1 MSEEIIKLNNVHRDY
16 LMGDSIIRAVDGI
29 DASIKKGDFIAI
41 VGPSGSGKSTMMN
54 LVGCLDLATKGEI
67 FLDGKDIEHL
77 GESELAQVRG
87 RKIGFIFQTFNLIPT
102 LNALE
107 NVMLPMLFQG
117 IPKKERKERAEK
129 LLIKVGLEERMSHLP
144 SELSGGQRQRVAIA
158 RALAN
163 NPEVI
168 LADEPT
174 GNLDSK
180 TGEDILNLFIQLNK
194 EGKTIIVVTHDLDIA
209 RHAGKV
215 LKMKDGKLD
224 NEKNNKKQRK

>member
-1 MSEEIIKLNNVHRDY
+1 MAEEIIKLNNVHKDY
-16 LMGDSIIRAVDGI
+16 LMGNSIIRALDGV

-54 LVGCLDLATKGEI
+54 MVGALDLASKGEI

-77 GESELAQVRG
+77 GESELAQIRG
-87 RKIGFIFQTFNLIPT
+87 RKIGFVFQTFNLIPT
-102 LNALE
+102 LTALE

-117 IPKKERKERAEK
+117 MPKNERLERAEK
-129 LLIKVGLEERMSHLP
+129 LLKKVDLGNRMGHLP

-163 NPEVI
+163 DPEVI

-180 TGEDILNLFIQLNK
+180 TGQEIIDMFIQLNK
-194 EGKTIIVVTHDLDIA
+194 EGKTIVVVTHDLDIA
-209 RHAGKV
+209 KHARKV

-224 NEKNNKKQRK
+224 GKKNDRK